1 MRSTLKA
8 DRSQAAAGV
17 LLGCV
22 NIDEGRVMVIDDRL
36 GQIQTTL
43 SERGCTVI
51 SWQRMASTLCPGTPW
66 PDCASVDAVTLRL
79 SKDKTAFD
87 LALHAAASRL
97 RPEGKLWVYGA
108 NDEGIKSAPKRISA
122 VFGTTTTLISRNHCR
137 VLEASRPQHIPG
149 LKPSLSEWLQH
160 TPLDFSDGTID
171 QASYPGVFAKGR
183 LDGGTRLL
191 LETVPPPKA
200 GTRVLDYA
208 AGSGV
213 IALGLSRRS
222 EALSITLVDAD
233 AISIEAA
240 RINLPEAT
248 THIASRLDEL
258 PDIPPF
264 DLIVTNPPYHDG
276 KPRSSD
282 VIRKLIA
289 DAPARMTDH
298 AAFWI
303 VVQKQ
308 VDVSRW
314 LGEVMNTPECM
325 AMDGRFRV
333 WRTTRK
339 PSS

>member
-1 MRSTLKA
+1 MRPTPRS
-8 DRSQAAAGV
+8 DRSQAAASV

-22 NIDEGRVMVIDDRL
+22 TIDKGRVLVIDDGRGL
-36 GQIQTTL
+36 VQPTL
-43 SERGCTVI
+43 SERGCTVV
-51 SWQRMASTLCPGTPW
+51 SWQRMASPRGPGTPW

-79 SKDKTAFD
+79 SKDKTAFE
-87 LALHAAASRL
+87 LALHAAASR
-97 RPEGKLWVYGA
+97 

-122 VFGTTTTLISRNHCR
+122 VFGTTTTLISRSHCR
-137 VLEASRPQHIPG
+137 VLEATRPQNIPG
-149 LKPSLSEWLQH
+149 LKPSLSDWLRH

-191 LETVPPPKA
+191 LETVPPPEPH
-200 GTRVLDYA
+200 TRVLDYA

-213 IALGLSRRS
+213 IALGLSRCS
-222 EALSITLVDAD
+222 EALSLTLVDAD

-240 RINLPEAT
+240 RINLPEAA
-248 THIASRLDEL
+248 THIASRLAEL

-264 DLIVTNPPYHDG
+264 DLIVSNPPYHDG
-276 KPRSSD
+276 KSRSSD

-289 DAPARMTDH
+289 DAPARMTDE
-298 AAFWI
+298 AALWI

-308 VDVSRW
+308 VDVSGW
-314 LGEVMNTPECM
+314 LGEVMNAPECM

-339 PSS
+339 ASR